1 MKIDGLNNFVINSL
15 NSEVKKPKE
24 ENNIT
29 NTFAEL
35 INNVNQAQK
44 ESQKAIE
51 DFVSGNGVELHEVMI
66 AGEKAKT
73 SLELLMEIRNKAI
86 DMYKELTRIPVWYE
100 FKSIT
105 SIAGNH

>member
-1 MKIDGLNNFVINSL
+1 MKIEGLTNPFAKAINT
-15 NSEVKKPKE
+15 EVTKPKE
-24 ENNIT
+24 ENGLT

-44 ESQKAIE
+44 ESAKAIE
-51 DFVSGNGVELHEVMI
+51 DFVAGNGVELHEVMI

-86 DMYKELTRIPVWYE
+86 DMYKELTRIPV
-100 FKSIT
+100 
-105 SIAGNH
+105 